1 MKFQKI
7 EKLYL
12 RNEVIAYLL
21 PYYKC
26 NINYNIYFGIL
37 KNNQNYFSI
46 LLLENDHIFNINSE
60 IDIKDISKLINNDNI
75 NHLYF
80 DNNIYIR
87 YPISLDFIDWIKAEL
102 KIITETPDDYNNL
115 SLPYINSILD
125 KNTKWINDLLF
136 KSAEESK
143 VLYRCDDFVICK
155 DIIWTSNHPLDFYI
169 LAIPTVP
176 LKNIRELTQ
185 EHILLLKNIKSKVI
199 DIAKDY
205 NLNSDSLYM
214 FFHYHPSYYHIHLH
228 ICIIDHFVLETKYHR
243 NYLLDDVIKLLE
255 INSNYWKDATLKFEL
270 LSTSK
275 LYKIL
280 KNNL

>member
-12 RNEVIAYLL
+12 RNEVIAYLS

-37 KNNQNYFSI
+37 KNTQNYFSI
-46 LLLENDHIFNINSE
+46 LLLENDHIFNINYE

-80 DNNIYIR
+80 NNDIYIR
-87 YPISLDFIDWIKAEL
+87 YPISLDLIDWIKAEL
-102 KIITETPDDYNNL
+102 KIITETADDYNNL

-136 KSAEESK
+136 KYSEESK
-143 VLYRCDDFVICK
+143 VLYRSNDFVICK
-155 DIIWTSNHPLDFYI
+155 DIIWTNNHPLDFYI
-169 LAIPTVP
+169 LAIPITS
-176 LKNIRELTQ
+176 LKNIRDLTQ
-185 EHILLLKNIKSKVI
+185 EHIPLLKNIKSKVI

-205 NLNSDSLYM
+205 KLNSDSLYM

-275 LYKIL
+275 LYKLI
-280 KNNL
+280 KNN